1 MTCCEFNASGLAV
14 GFYSHEAVFSHAGE
28 HMTTFEPAVP
38 SEQADKRFMSWQKA
52 VLKSFDLDEL
62 A

>member
-1 MTCCEFNASGLAV
+1 M